1 VAAAQSHVCPPT
13 KSAGYDVAVVGGG
26 AIGLACAWRAT
37 ARGLRTVVL
46 DSGDPGAWQV
56 AAGMLAPVAE
66 AEFGEHALLELGLR
80 SARAFEGFCAE
91 LQAASGRD
99 PGLRRTGT
107 LVVARDADEAEA
119 LERLVGFRRSLGL
132 DVQRLRPS
140 QARRAE
146 PALAPTVRLALD
158 VAGDHSIDPRRLV
171 AALAEAVERSGAQ
184 LRTRTRVAGL
194 RVEGGGRVTG
204 VEPEDGSFVGG
215 GRVTGVE
222 LADGAFVA
230 ASSVVVA
237 AGVRTAS
244 LAGLPDA
251 ARVPV
256 RPVKGQVLRLRD
268 PRGPGL
274 VERTIRGEQA
284 YLVPRGDGRYVL
296 GATMEERGW
305 DTAPTAGGVH
315 DLIRDMSEIVP
326 GVLELEIEEIEAGLR
341 PATPDNLPAIGRGAL
356 EGLVWAAGHHRNG
369 ILLTPVTAELVAGA
383 LAGEPLPAWAASA
396 DPLRF
401 ARAGVPA

>member
-1 VAAAQSHVCPPT
+1 MAAAQSHLPT
-13 KSAGYDVAVVGGG
+13 KSAGHDVAVVGGG
-26 AIGLACAWRAT
+26 PLGLACAWRAA

-80 SARAFEGFCAE
+80 SARAYERFCSE
-91 LQAASGRD
+91 LREASGRD

-107 LVVARDADEAEA
+107 LVVARDGDEAEA
-119 LERLVGFRRSLGL
+119 LERLIAFRRSLGL
-132 DVQRLRPS
+132 DVERLRPS

-158 VAGDHSIDPRRLV
+158 VAGDHAIDPRRIV
-171 AALAEAVERSGAQ
+171 AALAEAVERSGAE
-184 LRTRTRVAGL
+184 LRARTRVAGL
-194 RVEGGGRVTG
+194 RVERGDALDSER
-204 VEPEDGSFVGG
+204 G

-222 LADGAFVA
+222 LEDGSFLA
-230 ASSVVVA
+230 AGAVLVA
-237 AGVRTAS
+237 AGVHAGS
-244 LAGLPDA
+244 LAGLPEE

-268 PRGPGL
+268 RRGAGL
-274 VERTIRGEQA
+274 VDRTIRGEHA

-315 DLIRDMSEIVP
+315 ELIRDMSEIVP
-326 GVLELEIEEIEAGLR
+326 GVLELEIEAIEAGLR

-356 EGLVWAAGHHRNG
+356 GGLVWAAGHHRNG

-383 LAGEPLPAWAASA
+383 LAGEPLPDWAAPA

-401 ARAGVPA
+401 ARAGALA